1 MRASRSEY
9 NAHAALRQ
17 GAAVPARKIAP
28 PRRGLRL
35 VTVLRAL
42 AVIAVAVAVWGAL

>member
-1 MRASRSEY
+1 MRTNRSEY
-9 NAHAALRQ
+9 QTVRQ
-17 GAAVPARKIAP
+17 LKEGAAVPARKVAG

-42 AVIAVAVAVWGAL
+42 AVAAAAVIVWGTL

>member
-1 MRASRSEY
+1 MRTNRSEY
-9 NAHAALRQ
+9 QTIRQ
-17 GAAVPARKIAP
+17 LKEGAAVPARKPVA

-42 AVIAVAVAVWGAL
+42 AVIAAAVIAWGAL